1 MNNKIQ
7 IDNIN
12 FSYLGKGEQLK
23 NINLGVSKGAC
34 CVIVG
39 ASGCGKSTLTR
50 VINGLVPSFF
60 KGELRGKVSIDGN
73 DLTELKSWQIS
84 QLVGNVFQDPRSQ
97 FFANEVAGEIAF
109 GCENAGLEHA
119 EIVQN
124 VHRAAAEMGI
134 EALLNTGI
142 LTLSYGMRQRV
153 AICSAKAM
161 QPDIYV
167 FDEPSA
173 NLDLQ
178 STYQFGKL
186 IQALKDEGK
195 TIVIV
200 EHRLFYLKG
209 IADNY
214 VFMQDGQIVNNYTA
228 AELEQHSSKALNDM
242 GLRSLN
248 LENIALEPPT
258 PAATSN
264 SSQFEVQGITKKYDN
279 ASLLADISFK
289 FDKNE
294 IIALVGCNGVGKST
308 LGKIF
313 AGLQRENKGS
323 VLLNGKSLS
332 KKARVGKVWYIPQ
345 DLDSQLFGEDLVD
358 ELVTG
363 LKNRETHVA
372 RAEMLLKQLGL
383 YELKERHPS
392 TLSGGQKQRLVL
404 GVAMMRNVAVV
415 ILDEPTSGLDY
426 NSMVQVA
433 KLIKR
438 QRDLG
443 TKFLIISH
451 DVEFIAKSCERVIA
465 IDNGTITEDY
475 YLRAITRL
483 LNSLQC
489 EQVALNCSLSSRV

>member
-7 IDNIN
+7 INDIN
-12 FSYLGKGEQLK
+12 FSYLGKGAQLN
-23 NINLGVSKGAC
+23 NINLSVSSGHC

-50 VINGLVPSFF
+50 VINGLIPTFF
-60 KGELRGKVSIDGN
+60 QGNLTGEIFVNHKNLA
-73 DLTELKSWQIS
+73 ELKSWQIS

-109 GCENAGLEHA
+109 GCENAGLSHD
-119 EIVQN
+119 EIVEN
-124 VHRAAAEMGI
+124 VHRSAAEMAI
-134 EALLNTGI
+134 EDLLNTSI

-186 IQALKDEGK
+186 IQQLKDEGK

-214 VFMQDGQIVNNYTA
+214 IFMKEGQIVERYTA
-228 AELEQHSSKALNDM
+228 AELEQYSSKALNGM
-242 GLRSLN
+242 GLRSLRLKDIV
-248 LENIALEPPT
+248 LER
-258 PAATSN
+258 ATN
-264 SSQFEVQGITKKYDN
+264 KVVAHSSQFAVANISKKYG
-279 ASLLADISFK
+279 SKWLLDDISFQ
-289 FDKNE
+289 FDENE
-294 IIALVGCNGVGKST
+294 IIALVGCNGIGKSS
-308 LGKIF
+308 LGKIA
-313 AGLQRENKGS
+313 AGLLKATKGS
-323 VLLNGKSLS
+323 VILNNKLLN
-332 KKARVGKVWYIPQ
+332 KKARVGKIWYIPQ

-363 LKNRETHVA
+363 LKNRDDHVE
-372 RAEMLLKQLGL
+372 RAELLLKQLGL
-383 YELKERHPS
+383 FALKGRHPS

-404 GVAMMRNVAVV
+404 GVAMMRNVSVV

-426 NSMVQVA
+426 NSMVQVST
-433 KLIKR
+433 LIKQ

-451 DVEFIAKSCERVIA
+451 DIEFIAKSCERVIA
-465 IDNGTITEDY
+465 LKNGKIAEDY
-475 YLRAITRL
+475 YLNDIGVL
-483 LNSLQC
+483 LNSMR
-489 EQVALNCSLSSRV
+489 E